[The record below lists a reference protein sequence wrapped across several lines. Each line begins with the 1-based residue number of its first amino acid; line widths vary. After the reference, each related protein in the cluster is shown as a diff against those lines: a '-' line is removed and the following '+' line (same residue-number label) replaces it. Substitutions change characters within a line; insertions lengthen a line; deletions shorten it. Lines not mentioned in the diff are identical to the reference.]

1 MTAQIFFFKM
11 DIPSKSFENGHLVMN
26 DLAETHT
33 QYACKLYDIGGNN
46 ALGSLGI
53 CADGNN

>member
-1 MTAQIFFFKM
+1 M
-11 DIPSKSFENGHLVMN
+11 DIPSKSFENGYLVMN
-26 DLAETHT
+26 GLAETHT